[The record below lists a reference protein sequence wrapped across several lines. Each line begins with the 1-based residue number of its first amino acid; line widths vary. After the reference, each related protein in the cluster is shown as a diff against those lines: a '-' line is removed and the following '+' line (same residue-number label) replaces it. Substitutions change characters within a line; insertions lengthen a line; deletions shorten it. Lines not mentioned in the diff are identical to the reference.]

1 MHYLLGKAIYKQYW
15 NDMFKG
21 TPFETK
27 YNNTKFYFKSTDVNR
42 TI

>member
-21 TPFETK
+21 TQFETK